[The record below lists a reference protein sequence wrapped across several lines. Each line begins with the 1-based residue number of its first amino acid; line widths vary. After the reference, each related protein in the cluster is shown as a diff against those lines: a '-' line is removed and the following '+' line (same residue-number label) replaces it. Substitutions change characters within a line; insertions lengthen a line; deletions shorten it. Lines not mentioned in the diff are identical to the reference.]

1 MSAFHVLNT
10 DASRRLSGEIA
21 IGVVLRQKLKK
32 GGPLTVVD
40 YISKTIPAESITEAE
55 YQALI
60 EGLELASQDQK
71 LTDLYVYSDAA
82 SVVKQVNEK
91 EPKFKKKSRE
101 KLEPLHTRAR
111 GLIDGLG
118 ERLKT
123 ISYLPR
129 EMNTEADQR
138 AADAFLVQSKG
149 KAKQG

>member
-10 DASRRLSGEIA
+10 DASWRPSGEAA

-40 YISKTIPAESITEAE
+40 YISRTIRTESITEAE
-55 YQALI
+55 YRALI
-60 EGLELASQDQK
+60 KGLELAQDHEP
-71 LTDLYVYSDAA
+71 TDLYVYSDSA

-91 EPKFKKKSRE
+91 EPRFKKNRE
-101 KLEPLHTRAR
+101 KLEPLHRRAR
-111 GLIDGLG
+111 GLIEGLG

-138 AADAFLVQSKG
+138 AADAFLVQRKG
-149 KAKQG
+149 K

>member
-10 DASRRLSGEIA
+10 DASMRSGEVA

-40 YISKTIPAESITEAE
+40 YISRTIPVESITEAE

-60 EGLELASQDQK
+60 EGLELASQDPK

-91 EPKFKKKSRE
+91 EPKFKRNRE
-101 KLEPLHTRAR
+101 KLEPLHKIAR

-138 AADAFLVQSKG
+138 AADAFILKPKG
-149 KAKQG
+149 Q

>member
-10 DASRRLSGEIA
+10 DASRRQSGEAA

-40 YISKTIPAESITEAE
+40 YISRTIRVESITEAE

-60 EGLELASQDQK
+60 EGLELAQAHEP
-71 LTDLYVYSDAA
+71 TDLYVYSDSA

-91 EPKFKKKSRE
+91 EPRFKRNRE
-101 KLEPLHTRAR
+101 KLEPLHRKAR
-111 GLIDGLG
+111 DLIEGLG
-118 ERLKT
+118 EQLKT

-129 EMNTEADQR
+129 ELNTEADQR
-138 AADAFLVQSKG
+138 AADAFLVQRKG
-149 KAKQG
+149 Q